1 MVKAMR
7 FVIAES
13 FDRTELNHYFEAD
26 IAPRIG
32 ERIKARSGRIYRVKD
47 VGFSVNP
54 LDDEIDVRVLLRRE
68 E

>member
-1 MVKAMR
+1 MR

-32 ERIKARSGRIYRVKD
+32 ERIRSRSGRMYRVQD
-47 VGFSVNP
+47 VEFAVRD
-54 LDDEIDVRVLLRRE
+54 LDEEIDVRVLLRRE